1 MKKGRKE
8 QNVRGRQPKK
18 DRKIKRN
25 RKGEIETKMHN
36 IKEKKCM
43 ERMEEM

>member
-1 MKKGRKE
+1 MVKEMQNEMKKGRKE

-25 RKGEIETKMHN
+25 KKGEIET
-36 IKEKKCM
+36 
-43 ERMEEM
+43 ERCTI